1 MKKQVIL
8 TILSGSFTQGFKVLL
23 KILTNDRAERQLTQA
38 EGELPPDENVLF
50 LSHEWQRY
58 YSEAVSPPSRLG
70 TDSVQVTN
78 ISIRDFNYQFILC
91 FNNWLNSEFKK
102 WQKVRDTLQ
111 QNLAED
117 DEILFIIE
125 TSAIE
130 IHQLPWQQWDL
141 FSNFY
146 KKSTIIF
153 RLLEYQTKKK
163 IKHIPAKHT
172 KILLVLGDSKG
183 INIQS
188 DRFLIESLTNT
199 KVQILVEPR
208 RRELIEK
215 LCNCDWDILF
225 FAGHSTSR
233 KSNDNTLIYIN
244 SSDPLTIRDL
254 KNALQKS
261 VANGLKLAMFN
272 SCDGLGLARELACL
286 QIPQIIVMSAPV
298 PDKVAQEFLKYFLLS
313 FATGKPAYLAFKEA
327 QEKLQGLE
335 DEYPCASWLPVM
347 FHNIAEVAPWQTL
360 NSFQYHQHR
369 PSLNIKH
376 SLLNIFIAGTIV
388 TTALLAVRKLEVFRR
403 LEIQAFDT
411 LLVAR
416 PPEKP
421 EPRILL
427 VTVNESDLH
436 LVEQRNRKGSL
447 SDLALE
453 KLLQKLEQYNPRVIG
468 LDIYRD
474 FPADPK
480 RQDLVKQLQQNE
492 RLIVVC
498 KESDAKLDPLGV
510 NPPPEV
516 PLERRSFSD
525 FVKDSDNILRRHLLA
540 MSPDPASPCAASY
553 AFSTMM
559 AFHYLAAE
567 GIMPE
572 FNEGGFLKLGNVTF
586 YPLESSSSSYE
597 PEETLG
603 IQILLNYR
611 SSSSPNDVFS
621 TASLTQVLKGQVN
634 SNYIKDKIVLIGT
647 TANSFHD
654 FWLTPYNINRSSV
667 ASMPGVIAQAQM
679 ISQILSA
686 VLDRRP
692 ILHIWSFWQ
701 QTLWIFGW
709 SIIGGI
715 LGGQCFRSPS
725 YLILFVVGGEL
736 CLYVVSYGLLISSGY
751 WVPLV
756 PSSFALFFTSSLV
769 WAYFYFQDVK
779 S

>member
-1 MKKQVIL
+1 MV
-8 TILSGSFTQGFKVLL
+8 SSNCH
-23 KILTNDRAERQLTQA
+23 KILAI
-38 EGELPPDENVLF
+38 
-50 LSHEWQRY
+50 
-58 YSEAVSPPSRLG
+58 LG
-70 TDSVQVTN
+70 N
-78 ISIRDFNYQFILC
+78 
-91 FNNWLNSEFKK
+91 
-102 WQKVRDTLQ
+102 
-111 QNLAED
+111 
-117 DEILFIIE
+117 
-125 TSAIE
+125 
-130 IHQLPWQQWDL
+130 
-141 FSNFY
+141 
-146 KKSTIIF
+146 
-153 RLLEYQTKKK
+153 
-163 IKHIPAKHT
+163 
-172 KILLVLGDSKG
+172 SKG
-183 INIQS
+183 IDLQQ
-188 DRFLIESLTNT
+188 DKAVLL
-199 KVQILVEPR
+199 
-208 RRELIEK
+208 EK
-215 LCNCDWDILF
+215 LPKAKIEFLTEPQRKNLTEKLWEQGWDILF
-225 FAGHSTSR
+225 FAGHSSSQNN
-233 KSNDNTLIYIN
+233 KVSGQISIN
-244 SSDPLTIRDL
+244 QSDILTINDL
-254 KNALQKS
+254 KHALTTAVKH
-261 VANGLKLAMFN
+261 GLKLAIFN
-272 SCDGLGLARELACL
+272 SCDGLGLARAMLS
-286 QIPQIIVMSAPV
+286 IGVPHIIVMREPV
-298 PDKVAQEFLKYFLLS
+298 PDRVAHEFLKYFLS
-313 FATGKPAYLAFKEA
+313 AFAGGKSVYLAVREA
-327 QEKLQGLE
+327 REKLQGLE
-335 DEYPCASWLPVM
+335 NIYPYASWLPV
-347 FHNIAEVAPWQTL
+347 FYQNTAEVAPWQTL
-360 NSFQYHQHR
+360 SAFRYSR
-369 PSLNIKH
+369 PHPTFNIKRN
-376 SLLNIFIAGTIV
+376 LLNIFIAGTIV
-388 TTALLAVRKLEVFRR
+388 TTALLSVRKLEVFRR

-453 KLLQKLEQYNPRVIG
+453 KLLQKLEQYKPRVIG

-540 MSPDPASPCAASY
+540 MSPDPASPCAAPY

-559 AFHYLAAE
+559 AFHYLAAQ

-586 YPLESSSSSYE
+586 YPLESSSSGYE

-611 SSSSPNDVFS
+611 SSSSLNDVFS
-621 TASLTQVLKGQVN
+621 TASLTQVLKEQVN

-709 SIIGGI
+709 SIAGGI

-736 CLYVVSYGLLISSGY
+736 CLFVVSYGLLISSGY